1 MARARRRHQSPKKS
15 CERRVSV
22 SRGQQQLRPIGSLSV
37 SVVGIGCNNFGGRID
52 AARSTE
58 VVTAALDTG
67 INFFDTADSYSD
79 GRSEEFLGRAL
90 GRNRPEVVI
99 ASKFGN
105 AIEGKVGGGRPEY
118 VKRALDGSLRRLG
131 TDYIDLYQ
139 QHIPDPTVPVAET
152 LGALEAAVQAGK
164 IREIG
169 CSNFSAE
176 QMRDAAATSSARAGS
191 ARFVSVQNEY
201 SLLHREPEEGVL
213 AECERLD
220 MAFLPF
226 FPLKSGLLTGKYRKG
241 QPIPAGTRVAKVERY
256 RSLLTE
262 ENLDRV
268 EGLIAYAESHKRTLL
283 DLAVSWLLAHPRVAS
298 VIAGATSASQVRANA
313 QAADWTL
320 SETDLE
326 QIDDVLR
333 TAV

>member
-1 MARARRRHQSPKKS
+1 METRA
-15 CERRVSV
+15 
-22 SRGQQQLRPIGSLSV
+22 IGSLSV

-58 VVTAALDTG
+58 VVHAALDAG
-67 INFFDTADSYSD
+67 INFFDTADMYGD
-79 GRSEEFLGRAL
+79 GRSEEFLGSAL
-90 GRNRPEVVI
+90 GGRRTEVLI
-99 ASKFGN
+99 ATKFGN
-105 AIEGKVGGGRPEY
+105 AIAGKVGGGRPEY
-118 VKRALDGSLRRLG
+118 VRQALDASLRRLG

-139 QHIPDPTVPVAET
+139 QHLPDPTVPVAET
-152 LGALEAAVQAGK
+152 LGALDEAVNAGK
-164 IREIG
+164 VREIG
-169 CSNFSAE
+169 CSNFSPE
-176 QMRDAAATSSARAGS
+176 QLRDAASASSATPGA

-213 AECERLD
+213 AECESLD

-241 QPIPAGTRVAKVERY
+241 QPIPPGTRVAKVERY

-268 EGLIAYAESHKRTLL
+268 EGLIAYAESRNHTLL
-283 DLAVSWLLAHPRVAS
+283 ELAVSWLLAHARVAS

-320 SETDLE
+320 SGTDLE